1 MNEILLNIL
10 SVVVTSIIL
19 PLLTYAG
26 TRLIAY
32 LNSKIK
38 DENYRIQL
46 TTATDIVV
54 NAVRT
59 VFQTYVDSLKVS
71 GNFDKEAQL
80 IALNKAKD
88 IALEQMT
95 DDVKKFINREVRRGS
110 RYDLIALDP
119 PSFGRGS
126 SGQVWKIETDLP
138 RLLEC
143 CRELRDP
150 ERPFNLV
157 LSCHSPGF
165 SLEVFSRMVRD
176 IFGECRV
183 EGEEMTIPESTGKV
197 LPAGISCWCILN

>member
-38 DENYRIQL
+38 DENYKILL

-54 NAVRT
+54 NAVRS
-59 VFQTYVDSLKVS
+59 VFQTYVESLKAS
-71 GNFDKEAQL
+71 GNFDSEAQL

-95 DDVKKFINREVRRGS
+95 DEVKNFISKNYGS
-110 RYDLIALDP
+110 VDAWL
-119 PSFGRGS
+119 
-126 SGQVWKIETDLP
+126 TT
-138 RLLEC
+138 
-143 CRELRDP
+143 
-150 ERPFNLV
+150 
-157 LSCHSPGF
+157 
-165 SLEVFSRMVRD
+165 
-176 IFGECRV
+176 
-183 EGEEMTIPESTGKV
+183 TIESTINLIK
-197 LPAGISCWCILN
+197 NKK

>member
-38 DENYRIQL
+38 DENYKILL

-54 NAVRT
+54 NAVRS
-59 VFQTYVDSLKVS
+59 VFQTYVESLKAS
-71 GNFDKEAQL
+71 GNFDSEAQL

-95 DDVKKFINREVRRGS
+95 DEVKEFISKNYGS
-110 RYDLIALDP
+110 VDAWL
-119 PSFGRGS
+119 
-126 SGQVWKIETDLP
+126 TT
-138 RLLEC
+138 
-143 CRELRDP
+143 
-150 ERPFNLV
+150 
-157 LSCHSPGF
+157 
-165 SLEVFSRMVRD
+165 
-176 IFGECRV
+176 
-183 EGEEMTIPESTGKV
+183 TIESTINLIK
-197 LPAGISCWCILN
+197 NKK

>member
-38 DENYRIQL
+38 DENYKILL

-54 NAVRT
+54 NAVRS
-59 VFQTYVDSLKVS
+59 VFQTYVESLKAS
-71 GNFDKEAQL
+71 GSFNAEAQL

-95 DDVKKFINREVRRGS
+95 DEVKEFISKNYGS
-110 RYDLIALDP
+110 VDAWL
-119 PSFGRGS
+119 
-126 SGQVWKIETDLP
+126 TT
-138 RLLEC
+138 
-143 CRELRDP
+143 
-150 ERPFNLV
+150 
-157 LSCHSPGF
+157 
-165 SLEVFSRMVRD
+165 
-176 IFGECRV
+176 
-183 EGEEMTIPESTGKV
+183 TIESTINLIK
-197 LPAGISCWCILN
+197 NKK